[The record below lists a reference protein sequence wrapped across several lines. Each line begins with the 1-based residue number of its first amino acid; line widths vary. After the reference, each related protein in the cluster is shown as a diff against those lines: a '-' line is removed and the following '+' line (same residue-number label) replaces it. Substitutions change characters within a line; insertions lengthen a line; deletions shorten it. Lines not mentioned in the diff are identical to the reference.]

1 MLFASQV
8 SMCKE
13 SFVSVQTLLITAVLS
28 LLPISELR
36 GAIPFSLA
44 HGMPILA
51 SYFYCVFFN
60 ALVGPLLYLFL
71 STLHSLFYKFGWYK
85 SLFDKIINRARE
97 KLRLKVDKYGWLG
110 IMIFIAIPLPVTG
123 AYTGTLGAWILG
135 MDMKKTFLAV
145 LLGVAIAGIIVTVI
159 SVLGIEALSFFIKKS

>member
-1 MLFASQV
+1 MSG
-8 SMCKE
+8 
-13 SFVSVQTLLITAVLS
+13 QTLLITAVLS

-44 HGMPILA
+44 HGMPIVL
-51 SYFYCVFFN
+51 SYLYCVLLN

-71 STLHSLFYKFGWYK
+71 STLHTLLYRFGWYK
-85 SLFDKIINRARE
+85 SLFDRIINRSRE
-97 KLRLKVDKYGWLG
+97 KLKEKVDKYGWLG

-135 MDMKKTFLAV
+135 MDMKKTLLAV
-145 LLGVAIAGIIVTVI
+145 FFGVAIAGIIVSAI
-159 SVLGIEALSFFIKKS
+159 SALGIEALSFFIKKS